1 MPHRFAH
8 VCLTCR
14 ISLKLARHDE
24 RGGERGHRCPRCRE
38 ALVCAGDAFAAP
50 PRRDVDAWRVVGA
63 LLAAGVDFRQACCGC
78 GPGYRPRTLREVRER
93 TERARRTGEPLG
105 RSLRRV

>member
-8 VCLTCR
+8 VCLSCR
-14 ISLKLARHDE
+14 ISLKLARH
-24 RGGERGHRCPRCRE
+24 GERGEERDHRCPRCRG

-50 PRRDVDAWRVVGA
+50 PRRDVDSWRVVGA

-93 TERARRTGEPLG
+93 TERARRTGRPLA
-105 RSLRRV
+105 RALTTP